1 MRRASYSRDRS
12 STLKIGYSVIN
23 ILMQLTKGALIEQ
36 SQKVLENNNSKSW
49 NRL

>member
-12 STLKIGYSVIN
+12 STLKISYSVTN

-36 SQKVLENNNSKSW
+36 SQKVLENNNSKS
-49 NRL
+49 